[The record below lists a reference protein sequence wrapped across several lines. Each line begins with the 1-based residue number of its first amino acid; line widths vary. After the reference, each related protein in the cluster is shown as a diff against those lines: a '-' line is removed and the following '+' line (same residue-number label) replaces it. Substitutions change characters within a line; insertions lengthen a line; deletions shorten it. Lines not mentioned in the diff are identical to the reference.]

1 MDNLYRQLLQFSQDG
16 VYRFRFE
23 NGDILL
29 ANQGIANIIQF
40 PGPARDLIGRRIRD
54 VIAYAEPEQTIRKL
68 LQEKGEIHDYEYF
81 FRTLKGEDRW
91 VLIDATLN
99 RDPQTGD
106 PVVDA
111 LARNITDRKLAEQ
124 ALASERDRLRV
135 TLHAIGDAVIATDAE
150 GRIALMNPVAE
161 RMTGWNHAE
170 ALGLPLDEVVRLV
183 SENTRSPVQAPVR
196 QVLSTGR
203 GTALSNHVAMIARDG
218 RERSIA
224 DSAEPIRDMKGG
236 IIGTVL
242 VFRDVTEE
250 RRIRDALLESET
262 TYRLL
267 FANLTEAFALH
278 EMIFDDAGRPCD
290 YRFLEVN
297 NAFES
302 MTGLHAEAIVGK
314 RAREVFPTLEPVW
327 VETYGKVVLTGEP
340 TTFDQFAAELNR
352 HYHVTAFRP
361 REGQFAVLFLD
372 VTVQYQAEEH
382 RRRLESQAQ
391 HAQKLESLG
400 VLSGGIAH
408 DFNNLLVGVLGN
420 ADLALAELSETS
432 PTRQYLQAIESA
444 AQRASALCRQM
455 LAYAGH
461 GSIEKCPVDLNQVI
475 SETRKLL
482 KISLSKKVDLRVLL
496 ADNLPTIQA
505 DPSQIGQVL
514 MNLVINASEATGD
527 QNGTVTI
534 ITCLRE
540 CDTECL
546 SNLEFDHPLPAGSYV
561 VLDVTDTGCGMDEQ
575 TRRRIFDPFF
585 TTKFAGRGLGLSAV
599 LGIVRSCQ
607 GGIRVISEGG
617 SGTTFQIFFPVSQ
630 GKPAVRAA
638 EPAGDKPWRGQG
650 TVLVVD
656 DEESVCSVTR
666 GMLER
671 MGFQVLCAANGR
683 DAIEIYRQHPEIVFV
698 LLDFMMPQM
707 NGEETYRELQRLSR
721 DVRVIISSGYNENEI
736 ADRVADRGVSDF
748 IQKPYRMSLLREKVQ
763 RLLSN
768 VP

>member
-1 MDNLYRQLLQFSQDG
+1 MDDLNLSHELLQSS
-16 VYRFRFE
+16 
-23 NGDILL
+23 
-29 ANQGIANIIQF
+29 
-40 PGPARDLIGRRIRD
+40 
-54 VIAYAEPEQTIRKL
+54 
-68 LQEKGEIHDYEYF
+68 
-81 FRTLKGEDRW
+81 
-91 VLIDATLN
+91 
-99 RDPQTGD
+99 
-106 PVVDA
+106 
-111 LARNITDRKLAEQ
+111 Q
-124 ALASERDRLRV
+124 ALSSERDRLRV
-135 TLHAIGDAVIATDAE
+135 TLHAIGDAVIATDVE

-161 RMTGWNHAE
+161 RMTGWSQAE

-183 SENTRSPVQAPVR
+183 SENSRVSVQSPAR
-196 QVLSTGR
+196 QVLESGK
-203 GTALSNHVAMIARDG
+203 GTARSNHTALVSRDG
-218 RERSIA
+218 RERSVA
-224 DSAEPIRDMKGG
+224 DSAEPVRDQTGAM
-236 IIGTVL
+236 IGTVL
-242 VFRDVTEE
+242 ILRDVTEE
-250 RRIRDALLESET
+250 RRIRNALLESET

-267 FANLTEAFALH
+267 FTNLTEAFALH
-278 EMIFDDAGRPCD
+278 EMIFDETGRPCD
-290 YRFLEVN
+290 YRFLEAN
-297 NAFES
+297 SAFES
-302 MTGLHAEAIVGK
+302 MTGLRAADIIGK
-314 RAREVFPTLEPVW
+314 RAREVFPTIEPFW

-340 TTFDQFAAELNR
+340 TTFEQRFAELNR
-352 HYHVTAFRP
+352 VYRVTVFRP

-372 VTVQYQAEEH
+372 VTAQRQAEEQ

-420 ADLALAELSETS
+420 ADLALAELPETA

-444 AQRASALCRQM
+444 AQRAASLCRQM

-461 GSIEKCPVDLNQVI
+461 GSIEKSSVDLNQVI

-527 QNGTVTI
+527 RNGTVTI
-534 ITCLRE
+534 STSLRTC
-540 CDTECL
+540 DAECL
-546 SNLEFDHPLPAGSYV
+546 SNLELDRPLPAGAYV
-561 VLDVTDTGCGMDEQ
+561 VLDVTDTGCGMDEK

-607 GGIRVISEGG
+607 GGIRVTSESGR
-617 SGTTFQIFFPVSQ
+617 GTTFQIFFPVDME
-630 GKPAVRAA
+630 KPAVQAPDP
-638 EPAGDKPWRGQG
+638 PANTPWRGHG

-656 DEESVCSVTR
+656 DEEAVSSVCR

-671 MGFQVLCAANGR
+671 LGFQVLCASNGR
-683 DAIEIYRQHPEIVFV
+683 EAIEIYRQHPEIVFV

-707 NGEETYRELQRLSR
+707 NGEETYRELQRLSK
-721 DVRVIISSGYNENEI
+721 DVRVIISSGYNESELAN
-736 ADRVADRGVSDF
+736 RVADRGVSDF